1 MEISYYNKKHNKIFS
16 SIILTFVSAAGLFS
30 IFPIS
35 NNILFQ
41 DTDAATFHKDQT
53 FAIGCDVHIFIAD
66 YGKKMD
72 TGYTWELVCGEV
84 HQYKCDD
91 CNKLHFPYDG
101 RNAIYLR
108 CDHDNPLIIAKPI
121 TLDKGETELV
131 KCEE

>member
-1 MEISYYNKKHNKIFS
+1 MEISYYNKKHNKMFS
-16 SIILTFVSAAGLFS
+16 LIILTFTATGLFPVFQ
-30 IFPIS
+30 IPD
-35 NNILFQ
+35 NMLFQ
-41 DTDAATFHKDQT
+41 NADAATFHKDQT
-53 FAIGCDVHIFIAD
+53 LAIGCDVHIFIAS

-72 TGYTWELVCGEV
+72 AGYTWELVCGEV

-91 CNKLHFPYDG
+91 CNKLHFPYDN

-108 CDHDNPLIIAKPI
+108 CAHDNPFIIAKPI

>member
-1 MEISYYNKKHNKIFS
+1 MKRDYYYNNKLNKTFS
-16 SIILTFVSAAGLFS
+16 LITLTFVTAGLFF
-30 IFPIS
+30 ILQTS
-35 NNILFQ
+35 NSLLFE
-41 DTDAATFHKDQT
+41 DANAATFHKDQT
-53 FAIGCDVHIFIAD
+53 LAIGCDVHIFIAD